1 LIADLEV
8 RFAMLGDGLLLIA
21 NHGPARAEKIRLELV
36 RPLGEGEMPE
46 LLNRP
51 RPFDLRADETK
62 RIRFRVGRGH
72 AQGVVCLAHW
82 SDGSGPRSKQFDVD
96 LMTP

>member
-1 LIADLEV
+1 
-8 RFAMLGDGLLLIA
+8 
-21 NHGPARAEKIRLELV
+21 
-36 RPLGEGEMPE
+36 MPE

-82 SDGSGPRSKQFDVD
+82 NDDSGPRSKQFDVD
-96 LMTP
+96 LMTT